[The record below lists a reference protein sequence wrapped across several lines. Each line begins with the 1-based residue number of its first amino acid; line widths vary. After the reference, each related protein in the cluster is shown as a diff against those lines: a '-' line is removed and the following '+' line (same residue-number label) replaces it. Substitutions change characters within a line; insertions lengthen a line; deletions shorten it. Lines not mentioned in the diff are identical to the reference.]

1 MLEPVVPSPPPFF
14 RPEPRFSNLL
24 LLSVGLHVA
33 LAILFSGRLMPRA
46 EVERPPV
53 YYVDLSQ
60 LPVANPQ
67 AGRPDGGGVRQS
79 KPTPPKPP
87 APQPQ
92 LESAPTKTAAPTP
105 KPQPAVARTAPAK
118 ETPAKTKETPAP
130 AKNTAAADHKHL
142 QQSLERMRREQERA
156 AVAER
161 IAGLTGTGRSD
172 APLGMPD
179 GTGNQTGVSQA
190 LWLQELLKS
199 NWSLGRYQV
208 LRRDLEAQVRISY
221 DAQGRLI
228 DYRFLEESGD
238 AAFDESVRR
247 AILKS
252 RELPFQPG
260 QRLDISPVIF
270 NLKDLME

>member
-1 MLEPVVPSPPPFF
+1 MVDPAPHFPRQFF

-24 LLSVGLHVA
+24 LLSVGLHVG
-33 LAILFSGRLMPRA
+33 LAILFSGRLMPRP

-67 AGRPDGGGVRQS
+67 AGLPDGGGVRQAR
-79 KPTPPKPP
+79 PTPPKPP
-87 APQPQ
+87 STQPQP
-92 LESAPTKTAAPTP
+92 EPAPVKAAAPAL
-105 KPQPAVARTAPAK
+105 KPQPTVSRTAPVK
-118 ETPAKTKETPAP
+118 EAPAKTKETSAP
-130 AKNTAAADHKHL
+130 AKGDAAADQKHL
-142 QQSLERMRREQERA
+142 QQTMERLRRDQERA

-161 IAGLTGTGRSD
+161 IAGLAGTGRSD

-208 LRRDLEAQVRISY
+208 LRRDLEAQVRVSY

-228 DYRFLEESGD
+228 DYRFLEPSGD
-238 AAFDESVRR
+238 ATFDESVRR

-260 QRLDISPVIF
+260 QRLDIPVIF

>member
-1 MLEPVVPSPPPFF
+1 MLEPVLPSPPTFF

-24 LLSVGLHVA
+24 LLSVGLHVG
-33 LAILFSGRLMPRA
+33 LAILFSGRLMPRT

-92 LESAPTKTAAPTP
+92 PESAPTKTAAPTP
-105 KPQPAVARTAPAK
+105 KPQPTVARTAPAK
-118 ETPAKTKETPAP
+118 TKETPVP
-130 AKNTAAADHKHL
+130 AKGDAAADQKHL
-142 QQSLERMRREQERA
+142 QQTLDRMRREQERA

-208 LRRDLEAQVRISY
+208 LRRDLEAQVRVSY

-260 QRLDISPVIF
+260 QRLDIPVIF

>member
-1 MLEPVVPSPPPFF
+1 MLEPVLPSPPPFF

-24 LLSVGLHVA
+24 LLSVGLHVG
-33 LAILFSGRLMPRA
+33 LAILFSGRLMPRT

-92 LESAPTKTAAPTP
+92 PESAPTKTAAPTP
-105 KPQPAVARTAPAK
+105 KPQPTVARTAPAK
-118 ETPAKTKETPAP
+118 TKETPVP
-130 AKNTAAADHKHL
+130 AKGDAAADQKHL
-142 QQSLERMRREQERA
+142 QQTLDRMRREQERA

-179 GTGNQTGVSQA
+179 GTGNEIGVDDKT
-190 LWLQELLKS
+190 WLQAFYKK
-199 NWSLGRYQV
+199 NWSLSKYVVMRWD
-208 LRRDLEAQVRISY
+208 LRAQVRVIY
-221 DAQGRLI
+221 DANGHLVKFDFI
-228 DYRFLEESGD
+228 EESDD
-238 AAFDESVRR
+238 ATFNDSVRR
-247 AILKS
+247 AILKERS
-252 RELPFQPG
+252 LPG
-260 QRLDISPVIF
+260 ALGRRLDIVLEF